1 MAASREEPPE
11 ERPDQEEDK
20 KEPPQEDESTHGES
34 DGIGADGQR
43 AEKLPVLGSKLDTLA

>member
-1 MAASREEPPE
+1 MVASREEPPE

-20 KEPPQEDESTHGES
+20 KEPPQEDESTHGGS

-43 AEKLPVLGSKLDTLA
+43 AEKLPVLGSKLDALA